1 MTFSLRRRLTLGTLF
16 LFGLLLLSAGL
27 GIFQLGRL
35 SRDTKVILVDNYET
49 VRYVQAMQQA
59 LLAGDLSE
67 FEAAL
72 EKQEANITEPGERE
86 LTAALR
92 RDFHSLQTDAD
103 AARQIQIDLQGILD
117 LNLDAI
123 ERKNTAAL
131 STAERARAWLWAI
144 AALVLIVGLAF
155 SLGLPRLITKPIQR
169 LQHAV
174 EEISEGNY
182 RHRVPALR
190 SDELGGLANAFNA
203 MSTRLEQWENS
214 NLARVMTEK
223 TRAEAV
229 LNSLEDAGIGLDP
242 DGIILFVNRKATE
255 LLGMPEAEL
264 IGRMASELAQRN
276 DLLRH
281 VLGTSGNAPF
291 KAFMDGREQFFA
303 GVRFPIEGPSGN
315 LGTVHLLRNITPFQE
330 KDEAKTRFL
339 ATITHELKTPLASSD
354 IGLSLLER
362 GGSLT
367 EQQAAILGDLR
378 KDHQRLVR
386 IVSELLDM
394 AQVESGKVRVTLADH
409 ALASIVRDATDA
421 MRANAAA
428 KRIRFEARLE
438 PAGLLVHADSEKATW
453 VLVNLLSNALR
464 YSPEGSAIAI
474 GAKEADGHIALTVAD
489 QGPGLNDDQRA
500 HLFERFGPHSGS
512 GTGLGLSIARDL
524 MRAMGGDIKL
534 LNTGI
539 EGTCFEVRFTGVAPG
554 DADQP
559 TSEG

>member
-1 MTFSLRRRLTLGTLF
+1 MNFSIRQRLTLGTMF

-35 SRDTKVILVDNYET
+35 SRDAKVILVDNYET

-59 LLAGDLSE
+59 LLADDP
-67 FEAAL
+67 EAFRAPL
-72 EKQEANITEPGERE
+72 KEQEGNITEPGEGE

-92 RDFHSLQTDAD
+92 RDFELWPQDSS
-103 AARQIQIDLQGILD
+103 AAQRIHADLQSILD

-123 ERKNTAAL
+123 DRKNSAAM
-131 STAERARAWLWAI
+131 STAERARSWLWGI
-144 AALVLIVGLAF
+144 AALVLVVGLAF
-155 SLGLPRLITKPIQR
+155 SLAFPRLITEPIQR

-182 RHRVPALR
+182 RHRVPAFR
-190 SDELGGLANAFNA
+190 GDELGSLAKSFNV
-203 MSTRLEQWENS
+203 MSARLEQWESS

-242 DGIILFVNRKATE
+242 QGTILFVNRKATE
-255 LLGMPEAEL
+255 LLGMAE
-264 IGRMASELAQRN
+264 SELTGRPADELADRN

-281 VLGTSGNAPF
+281 VLGNNGAAPF
-291 KAFMDGREQFFA
+291 KAVVGGTEQFFA

-330 KDEAKTRFL
+330 RDEAKTRFL

-362 GGSLT
+362 GGDLA
-367 EQQAAILGDLR
+367 EQQRAILADLR

-394 AQVESGKVRVTLADH
+394 AQVESGKVRVTLGDH
-409 ALASIVRDATDA
+409 DLAEIVRDATDA
-421 MRANAAA
+421 MRMNAEA
-428 KRIRFEARLE
+428 KGIRVEIQIVPRDLR
-438 PAGLLVHADSEKATW
+438 VQADGEKATW
-453 VLVNLLSNALR
+453 ALINLLSNALR
-464 YSPEGSAIAI
+464 YAPEGSSIFMN
-474 GAKEADGHIALTVAD
+474 AKAGQEQVMLTITD
-489 QGPGLNDDQRA
+489 QGPGLSEEQRT
-500 HLFERFGPHSGS
+500 HLFERFAPHVGS
-512 GTGLGLSIARDL
+512 GTGLGLSIARDF
-524 MRAMGGDIKL
+524 MRAMGGDITL
-534 LNTGI
+534 SESDQRGSIFTLRFASASRI
-539 EGTCFEVRFTGVAPG
+539 DSEV
-554 DADQP
+554 
-559 TSEG
+559 